1 MSWYNIFK
9 QEKRSND
16 LPEVKPQEPVLP
28 NDPAAA
34 SVIFRGYTLDGAA
47 TSLSAFFAAMEL
59 ISNSV
64 AQLPILVKNQG
75 VIDKGHNLNFLF
87 KDMLVTKFMFMKAM
101 IKDVILYG
109 NAYAYIERAN
119 DGTPI
124 NIIYCENGTV
134 NIFYNKSKQE
144 LSYSVS
150 FINKKSRVEP
160 INMIHLY
167 KNTND
172 GVKGIS
178 LSAYAQAVLKLAQ
191 ATDKAASKYYSSGC
205 ALQGALTIKGSRRG
219 AKEQA
224 RQAFQD
230 THSGKGSGLVILDDD
245 MSYQQLSANANDS
258 QMIEARQFNV
268 AEIARYFNINPILL
282 GDNSG
287 ATFNSIE
294 YANIEFIFHTLQP
307 YISLIEEEFNRKL
320 VKPSEQGYITIDIDE
335 KFLLKGDMKATSE
348 YLSKLTNAGILTINE
363 ARSYLD
369 LKPVEGGDEVHIPY
383 SDVSQNTINQNTT
396 EDGEDDKQ

>member
-1 MSWYNIFK
+1 MSWYSFFK
-9 QEKRSND
+9 SEEKRSN
-16 LPEVKPQEPVLP
+16 EQATVVQEPVLP
-28 NDPAAA
+28 NDPAAT
-34 SVIFRGYTLDGAA
+34 SVLFRGYTLDGQA

-64 AQLPILVKNQG
+64 AQLPILVKNNS
-75 VIDKGHNLNFLF
+75 VIDKAHNLNFLF
-87 KDMLVTKFMFMKAM
+87 NDMLITKFMFMKTM

-124 NIIYCENGTV
+124 NIIYCEQGTV
-134 NIFYNKSKQE
+134 NISYNKQKQE
-144 LSYSVS
+144 LYYNVS
-150 FINKKSRVEP
+150 FINKKSRIEP

-224 RQAFQD
+224 RQAFTD

-245 MSYQQLSANANDS
+245 MSYQQLSSNANDS

-287 ATFNSIE
+287 ATFSSIE

-307 YISLIEEEFNRKL
+307 YITLIEEEFNRKL
-320 VKPSEQGYITIDIDE
+320 VKPSEQGYIKIDIDE

-348 YLSKLTNAGILTINE
+348 YLSKLTTAGILTINE
-363 ARSYLD
+363 ARAYLD

-383 SDVSQNTINQNTT
+383 TDVAQNTINQNTEET
-396 EDGEDDKQ
+396 DGEVNE

>member
-1 MSWYNIFK
+1 MSWFTK
-9 QEKRSND
+9 KEKRDN
-16 LPEVKPQEPVLP
+16 EVVTQPQTVQP
-28 NDPAAA
+28 NDPAAT
-34 SVIFRGYTLDGAA
+34 SVLFRGYALDGAA
-47 TSLSAFFAAMEL
+47 TSLSAFFSATEL
-59 ISNSV
+59 ICNSV
-64 AQLPILVKNQG
+64 AQLPILVKNNN
-75 VIDKGHNLNFLF
+75 VIDKSHNLNFLF
-87 KDMLVTKFMFMKAM
+87 KDMLITKFTFMKNM

-109 NAYAYIERAN
+109 NAYAYIERAG

-134 NIFYNKSKQE
+134 NIYYNKNKQE
-144 LSYSVS
+144 LYYQIG
-150 FINKKSRVEP
+150 FINKKARIEP
-160 INMIHLY
+160 INVIHLY
-167 KNTND
+167 KNSND
-172 GVKGIS
+172 GIHGVG
-178 LSAYAQAVLKLAQ
+178 LSAYANAVLKLAQ

-245 MSYQQLSANANDS
+245 MSYQQLSSNANDS

-268 AEIARYFNINPILL
+268 AEIARYFNMNPILL
-282 GDNSG
+282 GDNQG
-287 ATFNSIE
+287 ATFSSIE

-307 YISLIEEEFNRKL
+307 YITMIEEEFNRKL

-335 KFLLKGDMKATSE
+335 KFLLKGDMKSTSE

-363 ARSYLD
+363 ARQYLD

-383 SDVSQNTINQNTT
+383 TDVAQNTINQNDSDT
-396 EDGEDDKQ
+396 EEYDVLHT

>member
-1 MSWYNIFK
+1 MSWYSFFK
-9 QEKRSND
+9 SEEKRSN
-16 LPEVKPQEPVLP
+16 EQATVVQEPVLP
-28 NDPAAA
+28 NDPAAT
-34 SVIFRGYTLDGAA
+34 SVLFRGYTLDGQA

-64 AQLPILVKNQG
+64 AQLPILVKNNS
-75 VIDKGHNLNFLF
+75 VIDKAHNLNFLF
-87 KDMLVTKFMFMKAM
+87 NDMLITKFMFMKTM

-124 NIIYCENGTV
+124 NIIYCEQGTV
-134 NIFYNKSKQE
+134 NISYNKQKQE
-144 LSYSVS
+144 LYYNVS
-150 FINKKSRVEP
+150 FINKKSRIEP

-230 THSGKGSGLVILDDD
+230 THSGKGSGLVIL
-245 MSYQQLSANANDS
+245 LTLT
-258 QMIEARQFNV
+258 
-268 AEIARYFNINPILL
+268 IAR
-282 GDNSG
+282 
-287 ATFNSIE
+287 
-294 YANIEFIFHTLQP
+294 
-307 YISLIEEEFNRKL
+307 
-320 VKPSEQGYITIDIDE
+320 
-335 KFLLKGDMKATSE
+335 
-348 YLSKLTNAGILTINE
+348 
-363 ARSYLD
+363 
-369 LKPVEGGDEVHIPY
+369 
-383 SDVSQNTINQNTT
+383 
-396 EDGEDDKQ
+396 